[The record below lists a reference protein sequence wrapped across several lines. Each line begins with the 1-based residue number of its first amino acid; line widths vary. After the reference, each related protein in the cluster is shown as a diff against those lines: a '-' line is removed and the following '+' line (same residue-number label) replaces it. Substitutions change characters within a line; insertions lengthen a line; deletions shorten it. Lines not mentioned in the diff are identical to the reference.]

1 MHKELAPALEE
12 CSVDELLDNMTMA
25 KAALQ

>member
-12 CSVDELLDNMTMA
+12 WALDELLDNMMTGE
-25 KAALQ
+25 AALQ